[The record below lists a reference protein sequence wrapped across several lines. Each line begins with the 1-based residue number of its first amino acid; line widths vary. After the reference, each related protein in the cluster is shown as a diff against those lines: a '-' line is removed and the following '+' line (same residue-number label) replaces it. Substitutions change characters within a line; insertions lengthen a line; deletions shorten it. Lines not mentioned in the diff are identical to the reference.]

1 MKGSRTNLGL
11 QADCSNC
18 FALCCVVPA
27 FAASADFAIDK
38 PAHVAC
44 PNLQGDLR
52 CSIHASLRPKGFPGC
67 VVYDCFGAGQQVSQ
81 VTFFGRDWRPDAATA
96 EQMFAVFPIMRQLHE
111 MLWYLAEALTLEA
124 TRPIYPDLVDAF
136 DRIKALTVGEPE
148 SLRDLDVDAHRR
160 DVNALLVW
168 ASELARAAVGT
179 LGPDYRGAD
188 LIGADLRG
196 ADFRRAVLRGALL
209 VAADLRG
216 ADLTEADMTGADLRG
231 ANLNGA
237 DLTGCFF
244 LTQAQLDAANGD
256 EFTAISSMFVRP
268 ERW

>member
-1 MKGSRTNLGL
+1 
-11 QADCSNC
+11 
-18 FALCCVVPA
+18 
-27 FAASADFAIDK
+27 
-38 PAHVAC
+38 
-44 PNLQGDLR
+44 
-52 CSIHASLRPKGFPGC
+52 
-67 VVYDCFGAGQQVSQ
+67 
-81 VTFFGRDWRPDAATA
+81 
-96 EQMFAVFPIMRQLHE
+96 MFAVFPIMRQLHE

-196 ADFRRAVLRGALL
+196 AAFRRAVLRGALL